1 MLALVRRFQSA
12 NTERTSCTTTAG
24 YFLDADGTTL
34 KNPDGV
40 RDDVVSMNITTLELE
55 PGFWR
60 TTSTSTDVRHC
71 PSPDACVGGSDTSG
85 YCAEGH
91 TGAYCEVCVDGYS
104 EVGTSLTGMTCVECT
119 GGNKATVAL
128 GAVVLAA
135 LLIAPCVYFW
145 LKRRKSEDVLEAAM
159 GDAKAA
165 LATKKQLEKKKKAAD
180 AFLNNVQT
188 PFKILLSCVCE
199 LANDLVRPLPN
210 SSFSRFAHAGTRRS

>member
-1 MLALVRRFQSA
+1 M
-12 NTERTSCTTTAG
+12 AG
-24 YFLDADGTTL
+24 FFADKDGDPL
-34 KNPDGV
+34 PVPDGV
-40 RDDVVSMNITTLELE
+40 RSDIIDMNVTTLQLE

-91 TGAYCEVCVDGYS
+91 TGAYCGVCLDGYS

-128 GAVVLAA
+128 GAVVLAV

-145 LKRRKSEDVLEAAM
+145 LKRRKSQESQDVLEAAVD
-159 GDAKAA
+159 DAKAA